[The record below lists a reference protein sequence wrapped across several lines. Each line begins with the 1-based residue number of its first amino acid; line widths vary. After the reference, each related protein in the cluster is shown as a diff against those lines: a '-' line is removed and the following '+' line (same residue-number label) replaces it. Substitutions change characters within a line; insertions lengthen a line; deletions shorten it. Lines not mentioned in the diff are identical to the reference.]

1 MENHKEITELFNL
14 IKSEV
19 EGISSKFFDL
29 LDSEFEEISSNF
41 PTNLPLYKDSGSW
54 QLRTEDMEDVIEQQ
68 GANESFYEFLTR
80 ISGEQLRKDFE
91 PIINK

>member
-1 MENHKEITELFNL
+1 MMKEIAEL

-19 EGISSKFFDL
+19 
-29 LDSEFEEISSNF
+29 EEISSNF

-68 GANESFYEFLTR
+68 GVNESFYSFIKR
-80 ISGEQLRKDFE
+80 ISDAQLRKDFE
-91 PIINK
+91 QEVVK

>member
-1 MENHKEITELFNL
+1 MENHKVITELFFL

-19 EGISSKFFDL
+19 EGISSNFFDL
-29 LDSEFEEISSNF
+29 LKSEFEDISSNF
-41 PTNLPLYKDSGSW
+41 PSNLPLYKDSGSW

-68 GANESFYEFLTR
+68 GVNESFYEFLTR

-91 PIINK
+91 QEVVK